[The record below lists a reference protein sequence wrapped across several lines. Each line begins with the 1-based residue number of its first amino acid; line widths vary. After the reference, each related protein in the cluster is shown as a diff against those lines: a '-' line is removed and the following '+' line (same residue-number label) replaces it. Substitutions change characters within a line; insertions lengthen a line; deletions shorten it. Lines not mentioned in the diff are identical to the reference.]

1 MRNHERAVD
10 LRAAMMLAV
19 DSGCSAYGCE
29 FIAVAES
36 AGVPL
41 ITSDRRILQSFPEI
55 AQSIADFIR

>member
-19 DSGCSAYGCE
+19 DSGCSACE